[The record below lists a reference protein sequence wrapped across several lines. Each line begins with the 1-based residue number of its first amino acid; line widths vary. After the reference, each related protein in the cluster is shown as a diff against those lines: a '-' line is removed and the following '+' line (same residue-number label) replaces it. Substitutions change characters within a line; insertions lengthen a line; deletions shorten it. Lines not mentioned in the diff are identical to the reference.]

1 MGIPRPCGREGTT
14 GATALESNL
23 AAAGKEGKQ
32 AREAAAAVI
41 GAQAGQA
48 EDRRARPG
56 DR

>member
-14 GATALESNL
+14 GATALKSNL